1 MKELLGDEKFESL
14 RREWDYPVP
23 NGETLKMVYE
33 RVVPFYLEKIMPEL
47 RRGQDI
53 LVVAHGNSLRALMK
67 YIDSVPDEEMV
78 HLEMLF
84 GSVVEYRVDNEGRAK
99 AKSISEVVLEKPTA

>member
-1 MKELLGDEKFESL
+1 
-14 RREWDYPVP
+14 
-23 NGETLKMVYE
+23 
-33 RVVPFYLEKIMPEL
+33 
-47 RRGQDI
+47 
-53 LVVAHGNSLRALMK
+53 MK

-99 AKSISEVVLEKPTA
+99 AKSISEVVLERPTA